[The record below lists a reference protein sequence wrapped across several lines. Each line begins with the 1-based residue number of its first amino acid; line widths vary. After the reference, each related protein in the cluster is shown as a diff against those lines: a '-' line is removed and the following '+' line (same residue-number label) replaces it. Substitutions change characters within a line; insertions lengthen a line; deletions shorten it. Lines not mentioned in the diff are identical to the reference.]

1 MSSLTRSPNLRD
13 PDGFYASLVD
23 AHQGLSDEASQLM
36 NARLVLI
43 LSNQIGDPAILAEAL
58 VLARGQLAGLAPTNE
73 PDSGGTS

>member
-1 MSSLTRSPNLRD
+1 MSSLIRSPNLRD

-43 LSNQIGDPAILAEAL
+43 LANQIGDPAILAEAL
-58 VLARGQLAGLAPTNE
+58 VLARGQLVGLAPANE

>member
-1 MSSLTRSPNLRD
+1 MSSLIRSPNLRD

-23 AHQGLSDEASQLM
+23 AHQGLSDEASQLV

-43 LSNQIGDPAILAEAL
+43 LANQIGDPAILAEAL
-58 VLARGQLAGLAPTNE
+58 VLARGQLAGLAPANE

>member
-1 MSSLTRSPNLRD
+1 MSSLIRSPNLRD

-43 LSNQIGDPAILAEAL
+43 LANQIGDPAILAEAL
-58 VLARGQLAGLAPTNE
+58 VLARGQLAGLAPATE

>member
-1 MSSLTRSPNLRD
+1 MTGLIRSPNLRD

-43 LSNQIGDPAILAEAL
+43 LANQIRDPAILAEAL
-58 VLARGQLAGLAPTNE
+58 VLARGQLAGLAPANE

>member
-1 MSSLTRSPNLRD
+1 MSSLIRSPNLRD
-13 PDGFYASLVD
+13 PDCFYASLVD

-43 LSNQIGDPAILAEAL
+43 LANQIGDPAILAEAL
-58 VLARGQLAGLAPTNE
+58 VLARGQLAGLAPANE

>member
-1 MSSLTRSPNLRD
+1 MSSLIRSPNLRD

-43 LSNQIGDPAILAEAL
+43 LANQIGDPAILAEAL
-58 VLARGQLAGLAPTNE
+58 VLARGQLAGLAPANE

>member
-1 MSSLTRSPNLRD
+1 MSSLIRSPNLRD

-23 AHQGLSDEASQLM
+23 AHQGLSDEASELM

-43 LSNQIGDPAILAEAL
+43 LANQIGDPAILAEAL
-58 VLARGQLAGLAPTNE
+58 VLARGQLAGLAPANE

>member
-1 MSSLTRSPNLRD
+1 MSSLIRSPNLRD

-43 LSNQIGDPAILAEAL
+43 LANQIGDPAILAEAL
-58 VLARGQLAGLAPTNE
+58 VLARGQLAGPAPANE
-73 PDSGGTS
+73 PESGGTS

>member
-1 MSSLTRSPNLRD
+1 MSSLIRSPNLRD
-13 PDGFYASLVD
+13 PDGFSASLVD

-43 LSNQIGDPAILAEAL
+43 LANQIGDPAILAEAL
-58 VLARGQLAGLAPTNE
+58 VLARGQLAGLAPANE

>member
-1 MSSLTRSPNLRD
+1 MSSLIRSPNLRD

-23 AHQGLSDEASQLM
+23 AHQGLSDEASQLT

-43 LSNQIGDPAILAEAL
+43 LANQIGDPAILAEAL
-58 VLARGQLAGLAPTNE
+58 VLARGQLAGLAPANE